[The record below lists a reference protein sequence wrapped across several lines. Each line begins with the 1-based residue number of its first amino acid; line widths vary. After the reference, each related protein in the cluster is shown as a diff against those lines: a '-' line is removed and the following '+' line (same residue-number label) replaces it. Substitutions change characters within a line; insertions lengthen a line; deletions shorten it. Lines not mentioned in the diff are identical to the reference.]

1 MTTKLLLHCNSGL
14 PLVDETGRTVTGYN
28 GTNGVYWYATP
39 VIFVGGVAYVA
50 GYNGYFEVPASTDFA
65 FGTGNF
71 KLRVFVRLNA
81 VVGFQGTLFSNLS
94 GANGFRLSIPEG
106 NSIAL
111 KIGAATYS
119 VGYGFATSANYFID
133 ATRISGVL
141 RFAVGGTQVG
151 SDIACADD
159 VLASSAP
166 LRIGGTG
173 VMNDSLYGWFD
184 EAHID
189 SGAGVDPSQAVP
201 TQQIVYPDAVPQSV
215 FPAST
220 TASQFGA
227 PTIQRMI
234 QEVYPTGFAAGGF
247 GGVTAAQFYTPSPQ
261 SVYHINESREAAF
274 GTPTLGLPI
283 VVPAMTSLGRFG
295 TPRVADGGITAQLS
309 SIASSL
315 FGQPALSYLTTHKAS
330 GLNTTQFGQP
340 LVAVD
345 RAVSPHGISGVIF
358 GRPTIPS
365 VSSAYIGDAIFIKS
379 KAQSAVVRG

>member
-1 MTTKLLLHCNSGL
+1 
-14 PLVDETGRTVTGYN
+14 
-28 GTNGVYWYATP
+28 
-39 VIFVGGVAYVA
+39 
-50 GYNGYFEVPASTDFA
+50 
-65 FGTGNF
+65 
-71 KLRVFVRLNA
+71 
-81 VVGFQGTLFSNLS
+81 
-94 GANGFRLSIPEG
+94 
-106 NSIAL
+106 
-111 KIGAATYS
+111 
-119 VGYGFATSANYFID
+119 
-133 ATRISGVL
+133 
-141 RFAVGGTQVG
+141 
-151 SDIACADD
+151 
-159 VLASSAP
+159 
-166 LRIGGTG
+166 
-173 VMNDSLYGWFD
+173 MNDSLYGWFD